1 MFMGKTVVPGGLSVA
16 AKTDPW
22 QFLLRLNQ
30 ILTAEMSPVSMMQGV
45 MQAMHE
51 VPEIEASWIAE
62 PDADG
67 SVTPLAWSG
76 KFATEQ
82 ADSIRLMNVIHG
94 PYSGGPAG
102 RAWRSGQPE
111 IVDDRTSDPTVSI
124 WQQGTAHL
132 NYRSA
137 AAVPLRG
144 RAGHQSLLVM
154 YSNVQSF
161 FSSVWTPDVL
171 ELMAALIGNALENRE
186 KHAALQRAQRLY
198 QTLFNGADH
207 LLSTRSESR
216 LFRQL
221 CDTLVASGLFVAA
234 GVGIVGADNRYR
246 HIAAAAIRYARA
258 LRKVSFPYVKG
269 QQERPL
275 TLEAWEAGKTTI
287 ANEYF
292 SNPRFAPT
300 YPLAR
305 KIGFRSIAALII
317 RRGGKPW
324 AVMSVS
330 AGEEHYFDDELIQ
343 LLERMAALVGHALD
357 ELDLKAALRR
367 EREAQSHLARQDSL
381 TELPNRL
388 AFQERLQRAVKSGA
402 DFTVAMIDL
411 DDFKQINDHWGHA
424 AGDHVLRV
432 IGHRIQA
439 ILRETDFIARLGG
452 DEFALILEGPAVAP
466 APWPDA
472 VEELCGR
479 LRDAVSEPVSLTN
492 GHAVSI
498 SLSAGFTL
506 FPLDNVV
513 PDLLVRHADMAVYA
527 AKAAKGESGRFWRL
541 YQDPSLENDDQYH
554 RRRLLQKGAVE
565 VHFQPVLNLDDEKII
580 AVEALARLRDGDKL
594 LQPWNF
600 LPDLTSDDR
609 CLLFR
614 QVLDASL
621 GQLVELDKENLALNV
636 SVNLD
641 AQVLLLDSTLPYIKK
656 KLARTGIQPR
666 RLVLEILETH
676 DFLDLRRAAAQIKAV
691 RALGVR
697 AALDDLGAGYS
708 SILKIRELPFDVVK
722 LDRAFLAGLREQP
735 DDLIFISVMQ
745 TLTAA
750 MGIKLIVEG
759 VEDEPVL
766 DALRMV
772 GVRHVQGYV
781 VAPPMAGGALVDWLR
796 NYRPRQASKTPE
808 TLLGAYA
815 LHTNWI
821 RSFEFMRSHEPILS
835 FLHRH
840 NPYSLCN
847 YFAGPGAR
855 HRAARDAYHA
865 LETLLRA
872 KSASRV
878 TIQEAAANFRAK
890 LVSTMKNGGWSR

>member
-1 MFMGKTVVPGGLSVA
+1 MFMGKTGLPGGLSVA

-30 ILTAEMSPVSMMQGV
+30 ILTAEMTTIPMMQCV
-45 MQAMHE
+45 TQAMLE
-51 VPEIEASWIAE
+51 VPEIEASWIGE

-82 ADSIRLMNVIHG
+82 ADSIRLMNVIQG
-94 PYSGGPAG
+94 PYSCGPAG
-102 RAWRSGQPE
+102 RAWRSGQLA
-111 IVDDRTSDPTVSI
+111 IVDDRSSDPTVSI
-124 WQQGTAHL
+124 WQQGAAHL
-132 NYRSA
+132 NYRAA

-144 RAGHQSLLVM
+144 QAGHQSLLVM
-154 YSNVQSF
+154 YSNVASF

-171 ELMAALIGNALENRE
+171 ELLAALIGNALENRE
-186 KHAALQRAQRLY
+186 KHAALQRVQRLY

-207 LLSTRSESR
+207 LLSTRSEQR

-234 GVGIVGADNRYR
+234 GVGVVGADSRYR
-246 HIAAAAIRYARA
+246 HIAAAANRYARA

-269 QQERPL
+269 QQDRPL

-287 ANEYF
+287 ANQYF
-292 SNPRFAPT
+292 SNPRFKST
-300 YPLAR
+300 FPLAR
-305 KIGFRSIAALII
+305 KVGFKSIAALII
-317 RRGGKPW
+317 RRGGTPW

-343 LLERMAALVGHALD
+343 LLERMAAMVGHALD
-357 ELDLKAALRR
+357 ELDLKATLRR
-367 EREAQSHLARQDSL
+367 EREAQSHLARRDSL

-388 AFQERLQRAVKSGA
+388 AFQERLQRAVRSGA
-402 DFTVAMIDL
+402 DCSIAMIDL
-411 DDFKQINDHWGHA
+411 DDFKQINDQWGHA
-424 AGDHVLRV
+424 TGDHVLRV

-452 DEFALILEGPAVAP
+452 DEFALILEGPVAP
-466 APWPDA
+466 AQWPDA
-472 VEELCGR
+472 VEALCGR
-479 LRDAVSEPVSLTN
+479 LHDAVSAPVSLPN
-492 GHAVSI
+492 GDAVSI

-541 YQDPSLENDDQYH
+541 YQDPSLGNDDQY
-554 RRRLLQKGAVE
+554 RSRRLLQNGAVE

-580 AVEALARLRDGDKL
+580 AVEALSRLRDGENL
-594 LQPWNF
+594 LQPRNF
-600 LPDLTSDDR
+600 LPDLTLDDR

-614 QVLDASL
+614 EVLDTSL
-621 GQLVELDKENLALNV
+621 DQLVELDKESLALNV

-641 AQVLLLDSTLPYIKK
+641 AQVLLLDSTLPYIKR

-666 RLVLEILETH
+666 RVVLEILETH
-676 DFLDLRRAAAQIKAV
+676 DFLDLKRAAAQIKAV

-708 SILKIRELPFDVVK
+708 SILKIRELPLDVVK
-722 LDRAFLAGLREQP
+722 LDRAFVAGLHEQP
-735 DDLIFISVMQ
+735 DDLIFISVIQ

-781 VAPPMAGGALVDWLR
+781 VARPMAGGALAGWLR
-796 NYRPRQASKTPE
+796 NYQPRRASNAPE

-815 LHTNWI
+815 LHINWI
-821 RSFEFMRSHEPILS
+821 RSFEFWRLHEPMLTQM
-835 FLHRH
+835 HRN
-840 NPYSLCN
+840 NPYSLKG

-855 HRAARDAYHA
+855 HRAARDAYQA
-865 LETLLRA
+865 LETLLLA
-872 KSASRV
+872 DASRGA
-878 TIQEAAANFRAK
+878 IQEAAANFRAQ
-890 LVSTMKNGGWSR
+890 LVAGLKTGG